1 MQSRKPRL
9 SGAQFATYL
18 GYLEGTNNLLG
29 EKVVAPQPQNGQ
41 TVIIQKIYVRESKR
55 KSLKGINV

>member
-29 EKVVAPQPQNGQ
+29 EKWVVVTQQPEPV
-41 TVIIQKIYVRESKR
+41 TIIQKIFVKEKKR
-55 KSLKGINV
+55 AKY